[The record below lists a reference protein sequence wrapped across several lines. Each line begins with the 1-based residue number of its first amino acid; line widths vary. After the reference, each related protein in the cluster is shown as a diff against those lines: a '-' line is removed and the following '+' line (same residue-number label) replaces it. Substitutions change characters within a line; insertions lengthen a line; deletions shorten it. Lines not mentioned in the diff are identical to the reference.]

1 MRRNGF
7 VANIAMLLT
16 AGAVAGCGGG
26 DMMMAVE
33 SVDCEVVIVGGGPG
47 GLHTAFRLGPTLGKG
62 VCLVEKEAQLGG
74 RIRDIA
80 MDGTVGGPGVGTGAR
95 RVMETQ
101 DVLFGL
107 ATELGLK
114 LETPPGAT
122 DLIEARGKFSFSKDD
137 LVPLYPTL
145 PDPDPMTD
153 RETALYDLLR
163 KGPERAKAA
172 TYGDFRD
179 YVRKVVGFDGYNY
192 LRDMTRFRADFE
204 YPIDARGYLDYLDE
218 EWDVCCTASYPQ
230 GGMSSFIRGMEA
242 KATSDGVRIFKSSQV
257 SEIRKDGTRYRVTAG
272 ARQFHAGK
280 IVIAISPHWLDQVQ
294 GDVAERIRQQPQFKQ
309 LVGVRVVT
317 VTQFWPDAWWAQ
329 VKNAQMMKDNLV
341 WRAWTTDHC
350 VNFVEIPQEPWAA
363 ALKVTRSVYDDDIRC
378 VQLWEELLEQ
388 GQDKVEAEIQRGL
401 SFLFN
406 NNGVS
411 TPMTVNIPAPLKTY
425 AKVWPDAWHYLGAGA
440 TFTNAQIFKWAV
452 EPLAGEPVA
461 LVGEAYNPQRS
472 GWSDGA
478 YKSSINL
485 LNTRYGLN
493 LPGVKQMLRGWP
505 SVRHSRADGGH

>member
-7 VANIAMLLT
+7 VGIVAVLL
-16 AGAVAGCGGG
+16 AAGCGGN
-26 DMMMAVE
+26 MMTVE
-33 SVDCEVVIVGGGPG
+33 NVDCDVVIVGGGAG
-47 GLHTAFRLGPTLGKG
+47 GLHTAFRLGATLGKG
-62 VCLVEKEAQLGG
+62 VCLVEKEPQLGG

-80 MDGTVGGPGVGTGAR
+80 LDGALGGPGVGTGAR

-101 DVLFGL
+101 DVLFAL

-114 LETPPGAT
+114 LETPPGAV
-122 DLIEARGKFSFSKDD
+122 DLIEARSKFAFAKDD
-137 LVPLYPTL
+137 FVPLYPNL

-153 RETALYDLLR
+153 RESALYDLLR
-163 KGPERAKAA
+163 KGPERKNAA
-172 TYGDFRD
+172 QYGDFRD
-179 YVRKVVGFDGYNY
+179 YIRKVAGFDGYEF
-192 LRDMTRFRADFE
+192 LRDMSRFRADFE
-204 YPIDARGYLDYLDE
+204 YPLDARGYLDYLDE

-242 KATSDGVRIFKSSQV
+242 KATASGVRIFKSSQV
-257 SEIRKDGTRYRVTAG
+257 SEIRKDGAGYQVTAG
-272 ARQFHAGK
+272 TRAFKAPK
-280 IVIAISPHWLDQVQ
+280 LVIGISPYWLNQVQ
-294 GDVAERIRQQPQFKQ
+294 GDVAERIRQQAQFKQ

-317 VTQFWPDAWWAQ
+317 ITQFWTDAWWTQ
-329 VKNAQMMKDNLV
+329 VKNAGLMKDNLV

-378 VQLWEELLEQ
+378 VQLWEELIAQ
-388 GQDKVEAEIQRGL
+388 GPEKVEAEIQRGL

-406 NNGVS
+406 KNGVS
-411 TPMTVNIPAPLKTY
+411 TPMMLTIPSPVKTY
-425 AKVWPDAWHYLGAGA
+425 AKVWPDAWHWLGAGA
-440 TFTNAQIFKWAV
+440 TFTNAQIFKWAA
-452 EPLAGEPVA
+452 EPLPGEQVA

-472 GWSDGA
+472 GWSDAA

-493 LPGVKQMLRGWP
+493 LPGLKQMLRGWP
-505 SVRHSRADGGH
+505 SVRQSRSDGGH